1 MQNYRIS
8 LNDLSP
14 EGKEFTLDDPAIWQ
28 EPMEEFHLECRVSK
42 PLRARILVL
51 PTDGRLACARHA

>member
-28 EPMEEFHLECRVSK
+28 GRPAS
-42 PLRARILVL
+42 ARM
-51 PTDGRLACARHA
+51 